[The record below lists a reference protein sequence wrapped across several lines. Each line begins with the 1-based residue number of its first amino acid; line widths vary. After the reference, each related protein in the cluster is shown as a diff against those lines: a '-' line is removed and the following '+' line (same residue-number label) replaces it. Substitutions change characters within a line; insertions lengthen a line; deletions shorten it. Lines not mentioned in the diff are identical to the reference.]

1 MATTVIRLESVVD
14 WPQGGLHAR
23 WMASL
28 WQADACLL
36 AEAMDPVGDPA
47 PIESRAVAV

>member
-14 WPQGGLHAR
+14 WPQGELHAR

-28 WQADACLL
+28 RQADACLP
-36 AEAMDPVGDPA
+36 AEAVDPVGDPA
-47 PIESRAVAV
+47 SIESRAVAA

>member
-14 WPQGGLHAR
+14 WPQGELHAR

-28 WQADACLL
+28 RQADACLL
-36 AEAMDPVGDPA
+36 AEAADSVGDPA
-47 PIESRAVAV
+47 SIESRAVAA